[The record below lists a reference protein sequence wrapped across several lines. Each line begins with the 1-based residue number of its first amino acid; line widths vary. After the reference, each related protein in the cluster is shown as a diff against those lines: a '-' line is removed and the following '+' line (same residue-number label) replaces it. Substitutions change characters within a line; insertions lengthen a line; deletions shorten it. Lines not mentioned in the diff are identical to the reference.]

1 MAEPRK
7 GYRKCQKCGK
17 NRSEKFFTPRGKI
30 CSYCRK
36 SSRRTASRNAR
47 IEKTY
52 GLSPEDYQKL
62 FESQGGRCAICR
74 ETRNTNLAVDH
85 CHKTEAVRGL
95 LCARCN
101 GQLLARGARDRPE
114 VLRRAADYLED
125 YPAWKVLGPRYTFDK
140 ETSNGRSEEDRRD
153 HR

>member
-1 MAEPRK
+1 MAEPKK
-7 GYRKCQKCGK
+7 GYRQCQKCSK
-17 NRSEKFFTPRGKI
+17 NRSEKFFTPRGKT
-30 CSYCRK
+30 CSFCRK
-36 SSRRTASRNAR
+36 SSRRTAARNTR
-47 IEKTY
+47 IQKTY
-52 GLSPEDYQKL
+52 GLTAEEYKKL
-62 FESQGGRCAICR
+62 FDAQGGRCAICQ
-74 ETRNTNLAVDH
+74 ETRKTNLAVDH

-140 ETSNGRSEEDRRD
+140 ENDDG
-153 HR
+153 